1 MLQDYETCGADDSEG
16 AAKSQLDL
24 TVIKKTFLLAQE
36 NLGKCDRETEEV
48 EAFEDPSFSGDGLS
62 VELFVENV

>member
-16 AAKSQLDL
+16 VAKSQLDL

-36 NLGKCDRETEEV
+36 NLGKCDRETQEV
-48 EAFEDPSFSGDGLS
+48 EAFDAASFSEDGLS
-62 VELFVENV
+62 VELYVENV